1 MVVDVEAVWII
12 AGLAAFGLSFG
23 LCLVGY
29 AIISR
34 WPTSPQ
40 HLANGVRD
48 VQSDQERLR
57 AEWQAE
63 KEAIEDII
71 DTLRV
76 RADRV
81 SQAARRQERATEKET
96 PADPLADQ
104 MNQLAGASG
113 VLARAGRH

>member
-1 MVVDVEAVWII
+1 MVDVEAIWII
-12 AGLAAFGLSFG
+12 AALAAFGLSFG

-40 HLANGVRD
+40 HLSNAVRD
-48 VQSDQERLR
+48 VHSDQERLR

-81 SQAARRQERATEKET
+81 SQAARRKEKAEAQEA

-104 MNQLAGASG
+104 MNQLAAASG